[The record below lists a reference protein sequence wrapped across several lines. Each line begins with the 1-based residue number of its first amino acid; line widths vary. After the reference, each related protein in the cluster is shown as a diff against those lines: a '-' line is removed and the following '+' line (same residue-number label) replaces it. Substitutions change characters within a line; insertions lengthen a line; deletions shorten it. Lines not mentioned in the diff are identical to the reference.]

1 MKKIIILI
9 LWITSMITLFGCQ
22 QNGNKPVITGHSDI
36 NYSIGQD
43 RPDLKSGVQAL
54 DDEDGDLTS
63 MIVMDDTLV
72 NWNVEGSYPVTYT
85 VTDKDGHVV
94 KVTIYVQVIAA
105 ENEILDIYYIND
117 THGAIEKNG
126 NQLGLSYIGNLV
138 MDAKQKNPNNTLF
151 LGGGDLLQGNILS
164 NYYYGASMIHAL
176 NKMGLDAFVLGN
188 HEFDWGLDVVTNY
201 FNEASTDLKADF
213 PALGANIFRKDTM
226 ERPDF
231 VDAYTII
238 EKGNIKVGVIGLM
251 GYGLESSIATARIMP
266 YVFDD
271 PIIWAGHY
279 AEHLRTNE
287 DVDVVLAVIHGRSDY
302 TNSQIAALSGNNKID
317 AIFNGHTHS
326 RYTQTI
332 SRDGLDVPVIQS
344 KANGEYVGRVSLTV
358 SNGSVIDF
366 SLTNLHPTQ
375 SSSTA
380 SDHITRDS
388 RLATSQT
395 EVQAIINEYKL
406 AIDSLLNEVILTSSS
421 YYSKNDLTNYMAA
434 LIRLSVNADIG
445 IHNYGGTR
453 TELSQNQAI
462 TVATLYEIFPFDN
475 RVKYVYLS
483 GSDIKDYANSYD
495 ALSFKDGLSLS
506 TLKNDVY
513 YKVATNDYIFDKLD
527 NPFIHGVDPVDT
539 GILIRDL
546 LETVLREQA
555 KYYSTFSMDRPI
567 VLTPVSY
574 HVTREEDIA

>member
-1 MKKIIILI
+1 
-9 LWITSMITLFGCQ
+9 
-22 QNGNKPVITGHSDI
+22 
-36 NYSIGQD
+36 
-43 RPDLKSGVQAL
+43 
-54 DDEDGDLTS
+54 
-63 MIVMDDTLV
+63 
-72 NWNVEGSYPVTYT
+72 
-85 VTDKDGHVV
+85 
-94 KVTIYVQVIAA
+94 
-105 ENEILDIYYIND
+105 
-117 THGAIEKNG
+117 
-126 NQLGLSYIGNLV
+126 
-138 MDAKQKNPNNTLF
+138 
-151 LGGGDLLQGNILS
+151 
-164 NYYYGASMIHAL
+164 
-176 NKMGLDAFVLGN
+176 
-188 HEFDWGLDVVTNY
+188 
-201 FNEASTDLKADF
+201 
-213 PALGANIFRKDTM
+213 
-226 ERPDF
+226 
-231 VDAYTII
+231 
-238 EKGNIKVGVIGLM
+238 
-251 GYGLESSIATARIMP
+251 
-266 YVFDD
+266 VFDD

-344 KANGEYVGRVSLTV
+344 KANGEYVVRVSLTV